1 VLSEIAES
9 ARDLDDLILL
19 DGATNDRVQ
28 SEERGGVGISTFE
41 LVYGVPNA
49 HVVNA
54 AFTHASESG
63 ARFSDHTRGAWYA
76 ADRQEAAIAE
86 VTYHKSRRL
95 SGIIVPGEPWQRPSR
110 EVSTFDDWLASFRA
124 EFHTLVPPEKF
135 AQFLKPEPVPR
146 CYAASQVLA
155 RRLLEEGSNGL
166 VYPCVRCRGAKCIA
180 CFRPAL
186 VYDPRRSE
194 RLEIVF
200 TASERGYNH
209 DVHRIP
215 ALAQNP

>member
-9 ARDLDDLILL
+9 ARDLDDLVLL

-41 LVYGVPNA
+41 LVYGIPNA

-86 VTYHKSRRL
+86 VAYHKSRRL
-95 SGIIVPGEPWQRPSR
+95 SEIIVPGEPWQRPSR

-166 VYPCVRCRGAKCIA
+166 VYPCVRCQGAECVA

-186 VYDPRRSE
+186 VYDPHRLE
-194 RLEIVF
+194 RLEIAF
-200 TASERGYNH
+200 TANESGYDH